1 MKVEVVDCKNMYL
14 MCVVIIVDVIGDC
27 FRMWYDGFDDDV
39 VEDFWCY
46 Y

>member
-1 MKVEVVDCKNMYL
+1 MKVEVVDRKNMYF
-14 MCVVIIVDVIGDC
+14 MCVVIIVDVIGDRL
-27 FRMWYDGFDDDV
+27 RMRYDGFDDDV